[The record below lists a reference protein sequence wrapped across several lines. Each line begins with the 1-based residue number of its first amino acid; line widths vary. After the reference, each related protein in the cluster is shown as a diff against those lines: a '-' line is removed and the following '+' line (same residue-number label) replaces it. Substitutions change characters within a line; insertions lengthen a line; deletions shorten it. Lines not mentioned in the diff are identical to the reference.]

1 MAQKRILNIVV
12 GGVEHNG
19 EWLLI
24 KRERGDYQQKWALVG
39 GKINFDE
46 GIQEALL
53 REIKEETGLSVE
65 WKGIKAILNEKL
77 KNNKTTI
84 TSKQFF
90 IFLCLTEA
98 KSDVLRESDEGEL
111 CWFSNEDIVNERE
124 NIIPS
129 DYLMITELLNR
140 KNMGSIIELDLL
152 EENDNLEI
160 GVFKEY

>member
-1 MAQKRILNIVV
+1 MKKPNILNIVV
-12 GGVEHNG
+12 GGIEYEG
-19 EWLLI
+19 KWLLI

-46 GIQEALL
+46 GIEEALL
-53 REIKEETGLSVE
+53 REIKEETGLSVK
-65 WKGIKAILNEKL
+65 WKGIKSILNEKL
-77 KNNKTTI
+77 KNTKTTI
-84 TSKQFF
+84 TYKQFF

-98 KSDVLRESDEGEL
+98 DSDEFRESDEGEL
-111 CWFSNEDIVNERE
+111 RWFSNEDIVNEEE

-129 DYLMITELLNR
+129 DYLMITKLLNR

-160 GVFKEY
+160 GSFKEY